1 MCNVYEVIARHYDL
15 NLDEIFTITN
25 SEAHECVVKLCNDG
39 LYRILFGQW
48 VPAPPVL
55 LTEILDGKWEIH
67 KLPFKPKKGDT
78 YFYIYLINSG
88 YCVTKEIWDDQPIDY
103 AREKEYGV
111 YENYTGVFRKAT
123 ELQEELK
130 KYMEVRN

>member
-1 MCNVYEVIARHYDL
+1 MCNVYEVIARHYDVK
-15 NLDEIFTITN
+15 LDEIFTLVN
-25 SEAHECVVKLCNDG
+25 SEAHECVVKLSNDG

-48 VPAPPVL
+48 MLAPIL
-55 LTEILDGKWEIH
+55 LTELLDGKWEVC
-67 KLPFKPKKGDT
+67 KLPFKPKDGDA
-78 YFYIYLINSG
+78 YFYVYLINSG
-88 YCVTKEIWDDQPIDY
+88 YLVSKEIWKDQPIDY

-111 YENYTGVFRKAT
+111 YESYTGAFRKAE

>member
-1 MCNVYEVIARHYDL
+1 MCNVYEVIAEHYDVK
-15 NLDEIFTITN
+15 LDEIFTIVN

-48 VPAPPVL
+48 SPAPVL
-55 LTEILDGKWEIH
+55 LTEILDGKWEIC
-67 KLPFKPKKGDT
+67 KLPFKPKGGDV
-78 YFYIYLINSG
+78 YFCISLINSG
-88 YCVTKEIWDDQPIDY
+88 YLVSKEIWNDQPIDY

-111 YENYTGVFRKAT
+111 YESYTGAFRKAK
-123 ELQEELK
+123 ELQDELK